1 MAISSVTLLNSSGV
15 DASLAVLRESG
26 AKDLPAAQAP
36 TTSASSVVS
45 ISARGKALVSLDSLQ
60 ASAEAIRNA
69 NVPPTL
75 ADFKVL
81 VGGVVSSI
89 NSLRK
94 SVAAVANSQSSLANA
109 LRKRLDA
116 IDEFASKPSKSSTA
130 LRDIGIGRQN
140 DGGFAVNSKLLVK
153 TFNGDGKGAF
163 ATLAEFANK
172 VASDST
178 ESEPSRSAKA
188 AEKAKERGKDRG
200 QEVSDTSAKSNGQVD
215 LMARVDQSPS
225 LPASFIAKS
234 AVASYST
241 ISSL

>member
-1 MAISSVTLLNSSGV
+1 MAISSVTLLNFNGV
-15 DASLAVLRESG
+15 DASLAVLRESS
-26 AKDLPAAQAP
+26 AKDLLAAQAP
-36 TTSASSVVS
+36 TSTSAVVS

-60 ASAEAIRNA
+60 ASAEAVKNA

-75 ADFKVL
+75 SDFKVL

-89 NSLRK
+89 NALRK
-94 SVAAVANSQSSLANA
+94 SVAAVANSQSSLVSA

-116 IDEFASKPSKSSTA
+116 IDEFANKPSKSSAA
-130 LRDIGIGRQN
+130 LRDIGIDRQG

-178 ESEPSRSAKA
+178 ESEPSRSARS
-188 AEKAKERGKDRG
+188 AEKAKEHGKDKG
-200 QEVSDTSAKSNGQVD
+200 KEVVDIPTQANGQVD
-215 LMARVDQSPS
+215 LTARVDLSVS
-225 LPASFIAKS
+225 APASFVAKS

-241 ISSL
+241 VSSL